1 MDSPGSN
8 LFVSNTSLS
17 AVAVCA
23 TVSLFSNLTVVP
35 GTMLSRSGLKAWS
48 LISTVVVL
56 LGAGAL
62 LSAGSFVAGEDVILF
77 CKLVELVSVAI
88 LGSVAGGLGSWPSS
102 WPVGTSWA
110 TAMAANTSTAI
121 AESGIAYISRF
132 KICPPPA
139 YSHKRFL
146 IFDCFSDHATRDL
159 PPSKEGPR
167 GRSDT

>member
-23 TVSLFSNLTVVP
+23 TVPLFSNLTAVP
-35 GTMLSRSGLKAWS
+35 GAMLSWAGLKARS
-48 LISTVVVL
+48 VISTVVVL

-77 CKLVELVSVAI
+77 CRLVEFVSVAT
-88 LGSVAGGLGSWPSS
+88 LGSVAGGLGSWPCC

-121 AESGIAYISRF
+121 AESGI
-132 KICPPPA
+132 
-139 YSHKRFL
+139 
-146 IFDCFSDHATRDL
+146 T
-159 PPSKEGPR
+159 
-167 GRSDT
+167 